1 MWDAHSVVGVSFGL
15 VLFVIFFAGSFAL
28 YRVGLAQWA
37 DPVLRGQP
45 VLTTDEIVGP
55 LFDERPPEAGSD
67 VTVVYPFGERRS
79 LFLIYSPTGETTDE
93 GDPVRAV
100 LTYSTTTGEEVAP
113 GGQSRLSL
121 ILYQLHFLLQL
132 RHILPGDAL
141 IGIAIAGILGVY
153 LLFAIITGLLIHLKK
168 LPREWHTFRPRERL
182 RTAVADAH
190 TVLGLVGLPFAVAFA
205 FTGAVIAIMIMLR
218 PQIEAQFF
226 EGDADAYHEAIY
238 GSVAPEADSTGQ
250 AAAMLLPDQLASV
263 LPAGW
268 EGIDPIRVV
277 YSRWGDEGA
286 TATLYGHTAE
296 TLTEV
301 GEATLLA
308 ASGEVLVHN
317 PPSTPTALGA
327 TYSAVEQL
335 HYADVGGWPLDAL
348 FFLLAMATAAVM
360 LTGNMLWVLVRR
372 PKDLRATP
380 WLHHLLARLTAG
392 LGVGL
397 IAATPVLFLLAQL
410 LPADYADRKLW
421 EEAGFFIAWAV
432 FAVTALVGPSA
443 ISASRWHL
451 RMAAILCL
459 AVPIANGVMTG
470 GWLWVAVTSGWWATF
485 WIDVGFLIAAPL
497 LWWTAARLPSETAP
511 PARPV
516 DRGDLRITASPLP
529 APVSA
534 SVATPS
540 PRPASVQPL

>member
-55 LFDERPPEAGSD
+55 LFSERPPEAGSD

-79 LFLIYSPTGETTDE
+79 LFLIYNPAGETTDE

-132 RHILPGDAL
+132 RHILPGDDL
-141 IGIAIAGILGVY
+141 IGIAIAGLLGAY
-153 LLFAIITGLLIHLKK
+153 LLFAIISGLLIHLKK

-190 TVLGLVGLPFAVAFA
+190 TVLGLVGLPFAVGFA
-205 FTGAVIAIMIMLR
+205 LTGAIIAIMIMLR

-226 EGDADAYHEAIY
+226 EGDSDAYHEAIY

-250 AAAMLLPDQLASV
+250 AASMLLPDQLATA
-263 LPAGW
+263 LPSGW

-277 YSRWGDEGA
+277 YSRWGDESA
-286 TATLYGHTAE
+286 TATLYGHTSE

-308 ASGEVLVHN
+308 STGEVIVHN

-360 LTGNMLWVLVRR
+360 LTGNVLWVLVRR
-372 PKDLRATP
+372 PKDPRATP
-380 WLHHLLARLTAG
+380 WLHHLLARLTTG
-392 LGVGL
+392 IGVGL
-397 IAATPVLFLLAQL
+397 IAATPILFLLAQL
-410 LPADYADRKLW
+410 IPADYADRKLW

-443 ISASRWHL
+443 IAASRWQL
-451 RMAAILCL
+451 RLAAVLCL
-459 AVPIANGVMTG
+459 FVPVANGVMTG
-470 GWLWVAVTSGWWATF
+470 GWMWVAVPSGWWATF
-485 WIDVGFLIAAPL
+485 WIDIGFLTAGPLVWWIAS
-497 LWWTAARLPSETAP
+497 RLPREEPAP
-511 PARPV
+511 
-516 DRGDLRITASPLP
+516 ASPLP
-529 APVSA
+529 VTPPRTSAKAPA
-534 SVATPS
+534 PLARPS
-540 PRPASVQPL
+540 PVLPLPSPSAP